1 MENKLK
7 NKISLK
13 VIQSPELGQQL
24 ETQLTSNQQNS
35 LKKQGYRLVGNH
47 SAVKIC
53 EWTRNMIR
61 GKGGCYK
68 FIFYGIRSHQ
78 CLQMTTS
85 MFCASRCKFCWRGQ
99 KAPVA
104 SEWYGPIDSPEHII
118 NHSIDEHIKLLQGF
132 KGMGFEKH
140 NKKAISE
147 KSQKIPELPKLPP
160 LPKLPELP
168 KLETFRDDDF
178 TLPALPEN
186 NFGGEE
192 RGEEVFDEMK
202 FEKQQDEFQEI
213 QKPLEIL
220 SSRIPSRNKV
230 MHEEKISPA
239 ISEKS
244 LGAGPVFIRLDK
256 FEESLESF
264 EKIWNSQARSN
275 N

>member
-1 MENKLK
+1 M
-7 NKISLK
+7 
-13 VIQSPELGQQL
+13 
-24 ETQLTSNQQNS
+24 
-35 LKKQGYRLVGNH
+35 
-47 SAVKIC
+47 
-53 EWTRNMIR
+53 
-61 GKGGCYK
+61 
-68 FIFYGIRSHQ
+68 
-78 CLQMTTS
+78 
-85 MFCASRCKFCWRGQ
+85 
-99 KAPVA
+99 
-104 SEWYGPIDSPEHII
+104 
-118 NHSIDEHIKLLQGF
+118 
-132 KGMGFEKH
+132 
-140 NKKAISE
+140 
-147 KSQKIPELPKLPP
+147 PKLPP

-256 FEESLESF
+256 FEESQRIFKKAKEKIEEVEKILNHTKRIKEEEEKELESWENEINLIKEQLENIDKNIF
-264 EKIWNSQARSN
+264 SKIE
-275 N
+275 